1 MVADCNFQVF
11 GAHAWH
17 FRFHFKRILSIDD
30 IHAWMKHQIFPVSE
44 RSGGAFKITIEVFHH
59 PFKNGIKWRKQE
71 PATVVSNALKDFSS
85 FYLQKCVYMKNQNNQ
100 YILIAYSLH

>member
-1 MVADCNFQVF
+1 MAKT
-11 GAHAWH
+11 GSGE
-17 FRFHFKRILSIDD
+17 L
-30 IHAWMKHQIFPVSE
+30 E
-44 RSGGAFKITIEVFHH
+44 R
-59 PFKNGIKWRKQE
+59 E